1 MFALGQWKR
10 SKGCDDRDLDRVYP
24 INPQVCILQ
33 DFEPNE
39 RAASLMRLMKDVR
52 EHPLIFD
59 RPGGFI
65 S

>member
-24 INPQVCILQ
+24 INPQVNILQ

-39 RAASLMRLMKDVR
+39 RARANLAMG
-52 EHPLIFD
+52 I
-59 RPGGFI
+59 GFSI
-65 S
+65 SS